1 MMASRKTRS
10 LFICIAMFAC
20 SSLCVL
26 KSFSQS
32 LQTSIDKKTILI
44 GEQINY
50 DLKFVLP
57 NTNYT
62 IEFNLPDSF
71 PHFDI
76 ISKLKSDST
85 DAKGHYLVMQRI
97 VLTSFD
103 SGTWTLPSFPIKIT
117 NVAKDYTVNSDSVL
131 INVGY
136 APSDSTGQ
144 LRDIKPVIDVFVIDN
159 TWMYIIAGIVT
170 AIILFILI
178 YRYIKR
184 RPKKEKPV
192 FNSSISPYDEAMQ
205 SLKNLSK
212 YNLQAPAEIK
222 EYHTALSEIL
232 KRYLSRRGKRNL
244 MNRTTGDILLALKE
258 NAADSVVSA
267 VAEALRAGDAVK
279 FAKYIPA
286 VAESNKSLDDIK
298 TGIEMLAKI
307 NNQNKTGMGAV

>member
-1 MMASRKTRS
+1 
-10 LFICIAMFAC
+10 
-20 SSLCVL
+20 
-26 KSFSQS
+26 
-32 LQTSIDKKTILI
+32 ILI
-44 GEQINY
+44 GEQIHY

-85 DAKGHYLVMQRI
+85 DANGHYLVIQRI

-103 SGTWTLPSFPIKIT
+103 SGKWTLPSFPIKIT
-117 NVAKDYTVNSDSVL
+117 NVSKDYTVNSDSAL

-136 APSDSTGQ
+136 APADSTGQ

-159 TWMYIIAGIVT
+159 TWMYIIGGIVT

-205 SLKNLSK
+205 SLKDLGK

-222 EYHTALSEIL
+222 EYHTSLAEIL
-232 KRYLSRRGKRNL
+232 KKYLSRRGKRNL

-258 NAADSVVSA
+258 NDADSVIST
-267 VAEALRAGDAVK
+267 VAEALRTGDAVK

-286 VAESNKSLDDIK
+286 VAESNKSMDDIK

-307 NNQNKTGMGAV
+307 NNQNKPGTGAV

>member
-1 MMASRKTRS
+1 MASRKTRS
-10 LFICIAMFAC
+10 LFLCIAMFVC

-44 GEQINY
+44 GEQIHY

-85 DAKGHYLVMQRI
+85 DANGHYLVIQRI

-103 SGTWTLPSFPIKIT
+103 SGKWTLPSFPIKIT
-117 NVAKDYTVNSDSVL
+117 NVSKDYTVNSDSAL

-136 APSDSTGQ
+136 APADSTGQ

-205 SLKNLSK
+205 SLKELSK

-222 EYHTALSEIL
+222 EYHTALAEIL
-232 KRYLSRRGKRNL
+232 KKYLSRRGKRNL

-258 NAADSVVSA
+258 NDADSVISL
-267 VAEALRAGDAVK
+267 VAEALRTGDAVK

-286 VAESNKSLDDIK
+286 VAESNKSMDDIK

-307 NNQNKTGMGAV
+307 NNQNKTGSGAV